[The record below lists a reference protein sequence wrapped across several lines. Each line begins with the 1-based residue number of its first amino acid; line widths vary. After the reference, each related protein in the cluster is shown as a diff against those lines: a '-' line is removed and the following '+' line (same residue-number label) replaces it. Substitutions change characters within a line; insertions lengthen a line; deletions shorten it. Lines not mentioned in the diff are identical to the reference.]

1 MHDLPR
7 SKSSLVEERIEIVT
21 EAIQT
26 TSNETQST
34 SIRKVSN
41 ATGIPKSS
49 VQRIM
54 RTDLNLYPYKLQM
67 LQKLNDEDKGAR
79 LNFSEWLRTNNDS
92 VNNILWSDEAY
103 FYLDGD
109 ISRHHC
115 RIWTTSK
122 PSHYLT
128 KPLHPQKTC
137 VWFAFSSK
145 FKLQPFFF
153 DSPINSESYLEMLR
167 NNVRPQLA
175 QKRKISSTIFMQ
187 DGAPSHYATNVRS
200 YLNDLFN
207 QRVISRGCKIS
218 WPPRSPDLNPLDYW
232 FWGTLKARVFHN
244 NAPRDLQTLKSRI
257 AEECDAFTVG
267 ELAAAISNLS
277 ERCHLLDQVDGGHFE
292 HLM

>member
-1 MHDLPR
+1 MNLPMRCGLVRCFYRSNKSATATLRLYKKEKKLKNNPCNRSTIVKLIQKFERTYTLHDLPR
-7 SKSSLVEERIEIVT
+7 SKSSFIEERIEIVT

-34 SIRKVSN
+34 SLRKVSN

-54 RTDLNLYPYKLQM
+54 RTDLNLYLYKLQM

-79 LNFSEWLRTNNDS
+79 LNFSEWLRNDS
-92 VNNILWSDEAY
+92 VNTILWYDEAY
-103 FYLDGD
+103 FYLDVD

-128 KPLHPQKTC
+128 KRLHPQKTC

-167 NNVRPQLA
+167 NNVNII
-175 QKRKISSTIFMQ
+175 KRK
-187 DGAPSHYATNVRS
+187 
-200 YLNDLFN
+200 
-207 QRVISRGCKIS
+207 
-218 WPPRSPDLNPLDYW
+218 
-232 FWGTLKARVFHN
+232 
-244 NAPRDLQTLKSRI
+244 
-257 AEECDAFTVG
+257 
-267 ELAAAISNLS
+267 
-277 ERCHLLDQVDGGHFE
+277 
-292 HLM
+292 